1 MPMARIAAKKD
12 VAKAES
18 LDLAT
23 GSESVP
29 RIPFSETGAVGL
41 RQINGQIIEESRR
54 ELVYP
59 QAAKTFKTMSM
70 DATIASGLNLFQMM
84 MSRVKWNVHV
94 PNDATDLVKK
104 QAKFLAQVQD
114 DMEHSWYSFIKEA
127 VSFYTYG
134 FAPHEIVLRKRLKVN
149 GSKYDDGLVGVRK
162 LPIRSQ
168 DTITKVEFSEDGRE
182 FLGLHQNPQGI
193 LDFYGGFNGGK
204 ATSMDEVFL
213 RKNKLLIFT
222 CDSTRGNPLGTSP
235 LLKCYYAWK
244 YRTKIEEHEAVSLSR
259 DLNGI
264 PRFKIPSEYLS
275 EGASDEKKAAAEA
288 YMKIGRNIQANEQAS
303 VVVPSDRDDKGN
315 LIFEFDLVSSS
326 GSNRFDTNA
335 IISRYN
341 SAILQA
347 LWADI
352 LQMGQSSVG
361 SYSLSD
367 TKNSLVIM
375 AVEDKLM
382 GMQETLKQLRD
393 LLFKMNGWSLEG
405 DLPYWEYEEVEQ
417 SDLDVLSKA
426 VQRYAATGAIELDR
440 DVLNIT
446 RQSIG
451 AKPHDADK
459 EPMAEYLP
467 EKTSNSGEGMSEG
480 LNSGTGSA
488 SGSSGDSSTGNTEN
502 KSLHKSLSD
511 DFESVYINGRTFNFM
526 KQDAEEFK

>member
-1 MPMARIAAKKD
+1 
-12 VAKAES
+12 
-18 LDLAT
+18 
-23 GSESVP
+23 
-29 RIPFSETGAVGL
+29 
-41 RQINGQIIEESRR
+41 
-54 ELVYP
+54 
-59 QAAKTFKTMSM
+59 MSM
-70 DATIASGLNLFQMM
+70 DATISSGLNLFQMM

-94 PNDATDLVKK
+94 PVDANEETKK
-104 QAKFLAQVQD
+104 HAKFLQQVQE

-149 GSKYDDGLVGVRK
+149 GSKYDDGLVGIRK

-168 DTITKVEFSEDGRE
+168 DTISRAEFSEDGRT
-182 FLGLHQNPQGI
+182 FLGFWQNPNGI

-204 ATSMDEVFL
+204 ATSMDEVFI
-213 RKNKLLIFT
+213 RKNKLLNFT
-222 CDSTRGNPLGTSP
+222 CDSSRGNPMGTSP

-275 EGASDEKKAAAEA
+275 EGASEDKKAAAEA

-315 LIFEFDLVSSS
+315 LIFEFDLVTSS

-335 IISRYN
+335 IIGRYN

-382 GMQETLKQLRD
+382 GMQETLKELRN

-405 DLPYWEYEEVEQ
+405 DLPYWEYEEVQQ
-417 SDLDVLSKA
+417 SDLDILSKA
-426 VQRYAATGAIELDR
+426 IQRYAATGAIELDR
-440 DVLNIT
+440 EVLNIT
-446 RQSIG
+446 RQSVG
-451 AKPHDADK
+451 AKPHDMDK

-467 EKTSNSGEGMSEG
+467 EKTSSSGDSLTSG
-480 LNSGTGSA
+480 LPGGTGDNT
-488 SGSSGDSSTGNTEN
+488 GGSGDSSTGNTEN
-502 KSLHKSLSD
+502 
-511 DFESVYINGRTFNFM
+511 
-526 KQDAEEFK
+526 A

>member
-1 MPMARIAAKKD
+1 MPMAKVNKA
-12 VAKAES
+12 AES
-18 LDLAT
+18 LDLST

-29 RIPFSETGAVGL
+29 RIPFSETGAIGL
-41 RQINGQIIEESRR
+41 KQINGQILEESRR
-54 ELVYP
+54 ELTYP
-59 QAAKTFKTMSM
+59 QAAKTFKTMSR
-70 DATIASGLNLFQMM
+70 DATIASGLDLFQMM
-84 MSRVKWNVHV
+84 MSRVKWTVHV
-94 PNDATDLVKK
+94 PQDASEDIKK
-104 QAKFLAQVQD
+104 KARFLAQVQE

-134 FAPHEIVLRKRLKVN
+134 FAPHEIVLRRRLKSN
-149 GSKYDDGLVGVRK
+149 GSKYDDGLVGIKK

-168 DTITKVEFSEDGRE
+168 DTISRCEFSEDGRN
-182 FLGLHQNPQGI
+182 FLGFWQNPKGI

-204 ATSMDEVFL
+204 ASSADEVFL

-222 CDSTRGNPLGTSP
+222 CDSGRGNPMGSSP

-275 EGASDEKKAAAEA
+275 EQASDDKKAAAAA
-288 YMKIGRNIQANEQAS
+288 YMQIGRNIQSNEQAS

-315 LIFEFDLVSSS
+315 LIFEFDLVTSS

-335 IISRYN
+335 IIGRYN
-341 SAILQA
+341 SIILQS

-352 LQMGQSSVG
+352 LQMGQGSSTG

-367 TKNSLVIM
+367 TKRGLVVM

-382 GMQETLKQLRD
+382 GMQETLKELRD
-393 LLFKMNGWSLEG
+393 MLFKMNGWDLEG
-405 DLPYWEYEEVEQ
+405 ELPYWQFEEVQET
-417 SDLDVLSKA
+417 DLDVLSKA

-440 DVLNIT
+440 EVLNIT

-451 AKPHDADK
+451 AKPHNIDE
-459 EPMAEYLP
+459 EPLEDYLP
-467 EKTSNSGEGMSEG
+467 EKTSNSGAGMAEG

-488 SGSSGDSSTGNTEN
+488 AGSSGDSSTANTEN
-502 KSLHKSLSD
+502 KSLFKSLD
-511 DFESVYINGRTFNFM
+511 EDFVMVEVNGKQFKFM
-526 KQDAEEFK
+526 KEDAKEFQ